1 MKRAILFVLIGSFLA
16 AGAAQAGEWYDKV
29 KIKGDFRQRHDLIQ
43 DESKDVDRNR
53 WRIRARLELGATV
66 TDDWSVGI
74 RLASGSDDPVSTN
87 QSMTDG
93 ASTKGFGLDLA
104 YFDFH
109 PGLIDGLHIVGGKMK
124 LPFNTVQKTEL
135 IWDGDWNPEGAAVTY
150 EAKID
155 ERVALFVNGAFFY
168 LEERSSDDDS
178 WMAGGQAGIRI
189 TPADGMRLVVAG
201 GYYDYQAFE
210 GYAGMYDPG
219 DLFGNTGIDDDGDML
234 YATDYNVAEF
244 QAEFGVKLEKLA
256 FAVYGDFVR
265 NIEADSLDTAYLFGA
280 SVQHGKDK
288 GHVKV
293 YANYREVEDDA
304 VVGEFTDSDFIG
316 GGTNGNGFEIG
327 AGYGIAKK
335 VDLALSFFVN
345 NKGIDEEI
353 DFKRLLVDLVL
364 KF

>member
-16 AGAAQAGEWYDKV
+16 AGAARAGEWYDR
-29 KIKGDFRQRHDLIQ
+29 IALKGDLRQRHDLIQ
-43 DESKDVDRNR
+43 DESKTGDRNR

-66 TDDWSVGI
+66 DDELSVGL
-74 RLASGSDDPVSTN
+74 RLASGSDDPLSTN

-109 PGLIDGLHIVGGKMK
+109 PGLIDGLHVIGGKMK

-135 IWDGDWNPEGAAVTY
+135 IWDGDWNPEGAAFMY
-150 EAKID
+150 EAGIT
-155 ERVALFVNGAFFY
+155 ERISLFANGAFFF
-168 LEERSSDDDS
+168 LEERTADDDS
-178 WMAGGQAGIRI
+178 WMAGGQAGIRVA
-189 TPADGMRLVVAG
+189 PADGMRLVVAG

-219 DLFGNTGIDDDGDML
+219 NLFGNTGTEVDGDML
-234 YATDYNVAEF
+234 YDCDFNIAEI
-244 QAEFGVKLEKLA
+244 QAEFGARLEKFA

-265 NIEADSLDTAYLFGA
+265 NLEADSLDTAYLLGA
-280 SVQHGKDK
+280 SVQHGENR

-304 VVGEFTDSDFIG
+304 VVGEFTDSDFRG

-335 VDLALSFFVN
+335 VDFALSYFVD

-353 DFKRLLVDLVL
+353 DYRRLLVDLVF